1 MPSEEPI
8 FADRREDKDPSSVN
22 GPPPSKIVVVKKH
35 ETMREH
41 ETDEIRSRL
50 SAQARI

>member
-22 GPPPSKIVVVKKH
+22 GPPSSEIVVVVKKP
-35 ETMREH
+35 RD
-41 ETDEIRSRL
+41 DER
-50 SAQARI
+50 ARDG